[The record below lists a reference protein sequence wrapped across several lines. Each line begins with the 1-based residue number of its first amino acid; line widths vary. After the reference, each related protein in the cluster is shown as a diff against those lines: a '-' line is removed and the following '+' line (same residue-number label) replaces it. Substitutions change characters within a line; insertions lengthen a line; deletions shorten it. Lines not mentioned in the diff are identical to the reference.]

1 MYQELAK
8 GCEIIKAMRLIINNK
23 RGTSAINIED
33 ERQTLAQQ
41 CA

>member
-1 MYQELAK
+1 MHQELAR
-8 GCEIIKAMRLIINNK
+8 GCEIIKAMRLIINN
-23 RGTSAINIED
+23 RHGMSAINTAE